1 MAPFGT
7 IWSYM
12 PSARVSKIQA
22 VANLNGLELDIPPN
36 FVLYKDNLT
45 EEYLSKFPLGKV
57 PGFEGADGAR
67 LVESDAIAQ
76 YVAESGP
83 LSEQLLGSTP
93 LERASIRSWISFSD
107 HAFLRPLRELAMWR
121 FGQWE
126 YDEEKETTQLAL
138 LERGLAYMEGQL
150 EGKTWL
156 GMNEKLSLGDITV
169 AAPLHMAFSLII
181 DKEMRDKYPS
191 IVAWYERVM
200 AVEEVARAMGEVKF
214 IEKRQVNQGKTD
226 ADA

>member
-12 PSARVSKIQA
+12 PSARVSKIEA
-22 VANLNGLELDIPPN
+22 VANLNGLELDIPQG

-57 PGFEGADGAR
+57 PAFEGADGTR

-83 LSEQLLGSTP
+83 LSDQLLGSTP

-107 HAFLRPLRELAMWR
+107 HAFLRVIRELAMWR
-121 FGQWE
+121 FGRWD
-126 YDEEKETTQLAL
+126 YDEERETTQLAL
-138 LERGLAYMEGQL
+138 LERGLTYMEGHL
-150 EGKTWL
+150 EGRTWL
-156 GMNEKLSLGDITV
+156 GENGKLSLGDITV
-169 AAPLHMAFSLII
+169 AAPLHMGFLLII
-181 DKEMRDKYPS
+181 DKEMRAKYPL
-191 IVAWYERVM
+191 VTRWFERVM
-200 AVEEVARAMGEVKF
+200 AVEEVGRAMGEVKF
-214 IEKRQVNQGKTD
+214 IEKRQVYQEK
-226 ADA
+226 AES